1 MNAPAQV
8 HTEGGRIGGFKHV
21 VRGRVRRGTAAV
33 SQRLDYA
40 GVRDQELGLV
50 RSISPFRVPRRRP
63 LPVQLVEVFPEDGIL
78 FQGVVVGLPRVCF
91 LRDFPHVVGE
101 FAHFDVVIVGEIGGG
116 RCAGGEGG

>member
-1 MNAPAQV
+1 MYVGV
-8 HTEGGRIGGFKHV
+8 H
-21 VRGRVRRGTAAV
+21 
-33 SQRLDYA
+33 
-40 GVRDQELGLV
+40 DQKLGLV

-63 LPVQLVEVFPEDGIL
+63 LPVQLVKVFPKDGIL

-101 FAHFDVVIVGEIGGG
+101 FTHFDVVIIDEIGGG